1 LHIII
6 LVSIVRIECERKIED
21 KAMKC
26 PFCGKENTK
35 VIDSRP
41 SDDDTSIRRR
51 RQCEICK
58 KRFTTY
64 ENVEILPIVVI
75 KKDLTREP
83 YDRAKLKEGIFRS
96 CIKRPISMEEQSKLI
111 DGIEATIF
119 EREDKEIST
128 TEIGEMVLNR
138 LEHLDAVAYI
148 RFASVYRDFEDMDS
162 FQREIEK
169 LQSKNITK

>member
-1 LHIII
+1 
-6 LVSIVRIECERKIED
+6 
-21 KAMKC
+21 MKC

-58 KRFTTY
+58 RRFTTY
-64 ENVEILPIVVI
+64 ENVEMLPLVVI

-96 CIKRPISMEEQSKLI
+96 CIKRPISMEEQSELL
-111 DGIEATIF
+111 DGIEF
-119 EREDKEIST
+119 W
-128 TEIGEMVLNR
+128 
-138 LEHLDAVAYI
+138 
-148 RFASVYRDFEDMDS
+148 
-162 FQREIEK
+162 
-169 LQSKNITK
+169 